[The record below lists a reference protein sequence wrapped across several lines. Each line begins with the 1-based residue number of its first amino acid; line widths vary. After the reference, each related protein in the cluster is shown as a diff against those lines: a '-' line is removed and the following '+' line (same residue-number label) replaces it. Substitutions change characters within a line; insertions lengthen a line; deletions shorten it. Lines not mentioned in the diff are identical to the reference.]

1 MAAGLLHKVEGRE
14 TGREKGR
21 RAVKDTMH
29 GGEPTIVTQ
38 RDNSR
43 KTSRR
48 ITSRCSICTHRT
60 WFAAIPIIE
69 PAEVPEPRREWMLC
83 SRCHHA
89 LLDEMRRSPVHSSLR
104 LRIAM
109 GLVASERSPAAHP
122 RSYRSMNDR
131 TWIIVL
137 AWGFGIAMILHLILI
152 VMLAFVAGH

>member
-1 MAAGLLHKVEGRE
+1 M
-14 TGREKGR
+14 
-21 RAVKDTMH
+21 KDTMH

-43 KTSRR
+43 KTRRR

-60 WFAAIPIIE
+60 WFKAIPIME
-69 PAEVPEPRREWMLC
+69 PPGVPDPRREWTLC
-83 SRCHHA
+83 SPCHQA
-89 LLDEMRRSPVHSSLR
+89 LLDEMRRSPVLSPLR

-109 GLVASERSPAAHP
+109 GLVAAERSPAAHP

-137 AWGFGIAMILHLILI
+137 AWGFGIAMILHLVLI